1 MKNPMVK
8 LNDGTKVPLEEF
20 VTWNARKQNNR
31 TMPLQELEEKKA
43 KQIEAIRRA
52 INTPFGK
59 FSTFKEAVEKTKI
72 SSRILLLLLRNTA
85 SPDYSYVKPKPTDS
99 LKEFYLP
106 LKNKNSKSSK
116 EFYLPL
122 KNKNSKKTVT
132 PMGVFDSIAIAA
144 EAHSLT
150 RYDFNKLLKTKS
162 AKYYLEETGS
172 KPNLKEV
179 RRNERSVKTPM
190 GVFESMQE
198 AVEKT
203 GITISRFRRL
213 IFSEEFPEYSFL
225 IPLPKDDKRIIKKL
239 TKAEKNARQANKAFS
254 RRRPVVTPKG
264 EFSSVTVA
272 SKAHKLL
279 RAQLTRLL
287 SNPEF
292 PEFRYL
298 DSKSKISNKKKPT
311 TPNKTQR
318 VRRPD
323 EVMTPKGHFV
333 TRLRA
338 ALAMN
343 ISSRELERLLIT
355 KPNKFYLISPQKSLK

>member
-1 MKNPMVK
+1 MKKPMVK

-20 VTWNARKQNNR
+20 ITWSARKQNNR
-31 TMPLQELEEKKA
+31 TIPLQEFEEKKA
-43 KQIEAIRRA
+43 KRVEAVSRA
-52 INTPFGK
+52 VNTPFGK

-72 SSRILLLLLRNTA
+72 NSRKLLLLLRNTA
-85 SPDYSYVKPKPTDS
+85 SPDYSYVKPKATDS
-99 LKEFYLP
+99 LKEFNLP

-116 EFYLPL
+116 ESYLPL

-132 PMGVFDSIAIAA
+132 PKGVFDSIAVAA

-150 RYDFNKLLKTKS
+150 RYDFCKLLKTEP
-162 AKYYLEETGS
+162 AKYYLEETVS
-172 KPNLKEV
+172 KPSLKAV
-179 RRNERSVKTPM
+179 RRNDRSVRTPM

-225 IPLPKDDKRIIKKL
+225 NPLPKDEKRIIKKL
-239 TKAEKNARQANKAFS
+239 TKVEENARQANKGNS
-254 RRRPVVTPKG
+254 RRRTVVTPKG
-264 EFSSVTVA
+264 EFPSVTVA

-279 RAQLTRLL
+279 MGQLIRLL

-298 DSKSKISNKKKPT
+298 ESKSKISNKKKPT

-338 ALAMN
+338 ALAMD

>member
-1 MKNPMVK
+1 MVK

-99 LKEFYLP
+99 L
-106 LKNKNSKSSK
+106 K